1 MELRQLRQLLVLA
14 ETLNFHR
21 AAERLHMA
29 QPPLSTSIKKLESEL
44 GLLLFE
50 RLPSGLQLTAA
61 GQTFLGLARRT
72 LFHADEL
79 RRTAREL
86 AHGEQGQLRLGCVGS
101 ASHGLLPQILREYR
115 KRFPQ
120 VGLSLEESS
129 SSDLLRRL
137 EAHTLDVAF
146 VRFPV
151 LLSSPASITLLKRER
166 MMLAVPAD
174 SMFAGLAEVALQVLD
189 EQPFIIYSPN
199 HSPTMHLLTLH
210 AFQQMGVRPR
220 IVQEA
225 VQVQT
230 MLGLVEGG
238 LGLALVPE
246 SAARLCGEAVRLV
259 PLAAGHD
266 VFQVGTALAVMPET
280 LPPSAR
286 HFVEQAFAVAGI
298 G

>member
-14 ETLNFHR
+14 DTLNFHR

-29 QPPLSTSIKKLESEL
+29 QPPLSTSIKKLEGEL

-50 RLPSGLQLTAA
+50 RLPSGLQLTTA
-61 GQTFLGLARRT
+61 GHTLLGLARRT
-72 LFHADEL
+72 LFHAEEL

-86 AHGEQGQLRLGCVGS
+86 TLGEQGQLRLGCVGS

-120 VGLSLEESS
+120 VELSLEESS
-129 SSDLLRRL
+129 TSDLLRRL
-137 EAHTLDVAF
+137 QEHSLDVAF

-151 LLSSPASITLLKRER
+151 LLTSLASITLLQRER

-174 SMFAGLAEVALQVLD
+174 SVFAGLGEVALQALED
-189 EQPFIIYSPN
+189 QPFIIYSRTR
-199 HSPTMHLLTLH
+199 SSTMHLLTLQ
-210 AFQQMGVRPR
+210 AFQQLGVRPR
-220 IVQEA
+220 IIQEA

-238 LGLALVPE
+238 VGLALVPE
-246 SAARLCGEAVRLV
+246 SAARLCGEALRLV
-259 PLAAGHD
+259 PLVAGND
-266 VFQVGTALAVMPET
+266 VFQVGTAMAVMPEVIT
-280 LPPSAR
+280 PTAQ
-286 HFVEQAFAVAGI
+286 HFIDQALVVAGI